1 MWFRTILIK
10 LLSCIFLC
18 IMLWYV
24 YWKCWIFL
32 DMGDLIFAI
41 FPFILQ
47 FLWELI
53 WGGLFK
59 FKSAT
64 AMFVYNV
71 FGVDSVIMFLAAWV
85 CNDLIK
91 MEFFFVI
98 FVKWVFWLYYLIS
111 ENKKTRATNP
121 SNP

>member
-10 LLSCIFLC
+10 FLSSIFLS

-24 YWKCWIFL
+24 YCVV
-32 DMGDLIFAI
+32 
-41 FPFILQ
+41 FPYILQ
-47 FLWELI
+47 FFWELI

-64 AMFVYNV
+64 AMLVYNV

-85 CNDLIK
+85 CNDLSK

-98 FVKWVFWLYYLIS
+98 IVKCLFYLYYQIS
-111 ENKKTRATNP
+111 EDKKTRATPPANTIKDVR
-121 SNP
+121 